1 MMRTFIKIE
10 ARTQLLAVL
19 VFDVPLYVVSLEP
32 HQWEVDMDSG
42 KRGRTQQEQD

>member
-1 MMRTFIKIE
+1 MMRTFPKIV

-19 VFDVPLYVVSLEP
+19 VFGVPLYVVSLEP

-42 KRGRTQQEQD
+42 KRGRTRQEQD